1 MRKKWISRRNEGWA
15 LWDLNPRPPAC
26 RDESSGARAVARSTS
41 KCTPSRLSRIGLG
54 VLALGACALMPG
66 CFFDN
71 PSMASAKS
79 WGSKTKPKNHDLWL
93 AVGRCEQPGREYG
106 GVRWS
111 HPGPTYQG
119 GLGFYAASWDA
130 FKPKGYPDNAG
141 DATWRQQ
148 MIVAQRLY
156 DAVGW
161 GWGCDPR

>member
-1 MRKKWISRRNEGWA
+1 M
-15 LWDLNPRPPAC
+15 
-26 RDESSGARAVARSTS
+26 GA
-41 KCTPSRLSRIGLG
+41 
-54 VLALGACALMPG
+54 LALGACALLPG
-66 CFFDN
+66 AFFDN

-79 WGSKTKPKNHDLWL
+79 WGSKSKPKNHDLWL

-111 HPGPTYQG
+111 HPGSGGDGGYQG
-119 GLGFYAASWDA
+119 GLGFWHRSWDA
-130 FKPKGYPDNAG
+130 FKPKGYPANAG